1 VGIDRIEGST
11 GGDTIW
17 GSVDSDTIAGGAGAD
32 RLTGSGGDDVFFFE
46 AGDGADTV
54 FDFELGDVLEF
65 FGFAADEIEIVQGGK
80 DVIVAGSGAD
90 AVEVKLD
97 NQSGS
102 GYAVTDVGGGTVTVT
117 IDTGGV
123 GS

>member
-1 VGIDRIEGST
+1 
-11 GGDTIW
+11 
-17 GSVDSDTIAGGAGAD
+17 
-32 RLTGSGGDDVFFFE
+32 LTGSGGEDVFLFE

-54 FDFELGDVLEF
+54 FDFELDDLLEF
-65 FGFAADEIEIVQGGK
+65 FGFSADEIEIVQGGK

-102 GYAVTDVGGGTVTVT
+102 SYAVMDVGGGTVTVT
-117 IDTGGV
+117 IDAAGV